1 METLQFADRL
11 ARERRRRGLTQEQV
25 AEHLGVTKAAVS
37 KWERGASLPDMGQ
50 MPRIASLF
58 AITLDELFGYE
69 PQMGT
74 EDVAAVYAS
83 LLAQFAEDSEAAF
96 DRCHELAVRYWSCP
110 ELLHYL
116 AMALYVRV
124 PQAEGGAVRPAE
136 GAAARYAER
145 AVGYFRRVRE
155 LARHDGG
162 GADAERLA
170 HRSVEPEAVL
180 LHQLGRSGEAVA
192 LLEPLVASGPS
203 MAPALLAGVYRDEGD
218 RECADAMLQKVLA
231 FSLVDAECALS
242 GMVAAC
248 ENDAAALEPV
258 VEVAEALGAS
268 EAVALLNPAFL
279 PSVRYAWASALA
291 AGSEDERA
299 LAALER
305 FADAFEASWGTLG
318 YAPTAPV
325 FDKIQ
330 DVLWNADVGDAREAA
345 AQAVA
350 AMRTRYATML
360 ENDARWDS
368 LRADARFTRTIERI
382 GAQPNP
388 PSVSHARASD

>member
-11 ARERRRRGLTQEQV
+11 ARERRRRGLTQEQ
-25 AEHLGVTKAAVS
+25 
-37 KWERGASLPDMGQ
+37 
-50 MPRIASLF
+50 
-58 AITLDELFGYE
+58 
-69 PQMGT
+69 
-74 EDVAAVYAS
+74 
-83 LLAQFAEDSEAAF
+83 
-96 DRCHELAVRYWSCP
+96 
-110 ELLHYL
+110 
-116 AMALYVRV
+116 
-124 PQAEGGAVRPAE
+124 
-136 GAAARYAER
+136 
-145 AVGYFRRVRE
+145 
-155 LARHDGG
+155 
-162 GADAERLA
+162 
-170 HRSVEPEAVL
+170 
-180 LHQLGRSGEAVA
+180 
-192 LLEPLVASGPS
+192 
-203 MAPALLAGVYRDEGD
+203 
-218 RECADAMLQKVLA
+218 
-231 FSLVDAECALS
+231 
-242 GMVAAC
+242 
-248 ENDAAALEPV
+248 
-258 VEVAEALGAS
+258 VAEALGAS